1 MQWPLIHDSLS
12 LFVHIFEFVSDRLL
26 TLWFDFG
33 HYDDVYEALVEGLK
47 TIHIDNWL
55 QVQFLVDPFSISVQ
69 ITIFLQL
76 Q

>member
-1 MQWPLIHDSLS
+1 MDYFSH
-12 LFVHIFEFVSDRLL
+12 DRLL

-55 QVQFLVDPFSISVQ
+55 QVYFIHDLEIQDI
-69 ITIFLQL
+69 QL
-76 Q
+76 RMNCSL